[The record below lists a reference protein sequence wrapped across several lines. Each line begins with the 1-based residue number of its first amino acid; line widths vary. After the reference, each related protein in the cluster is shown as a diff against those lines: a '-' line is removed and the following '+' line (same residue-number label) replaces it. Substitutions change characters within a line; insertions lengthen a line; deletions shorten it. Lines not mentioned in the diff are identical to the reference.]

1 MSPRKTVLSSLRLDV
16 CHWVLPRYL
25 SDVDL
30 LEWIHRYTVDASQ
43 ALNPRNV
50 LTLVRLARQR
60 QLEVY
65 DRNDPK
71 LEAVSSLISANSMI
85 NGLKGLSEVR
95 LEDTV
100 YAEFNSLRPVVET
113 LRGKPVR
120 FTGKELS
127 GYIRASQ
134 KSDRFKTSLEA
145 LEYAGIIS
153 VTGQG
158 VITVAR
164 LYRPALRISRGR
176 HSGISIAEERSLEKR
191 VDLAMVTWPQGGL
204 PVELPDMSAQ
214 ERKFI
219 HDYVRKMYPDYS
231 TAAFSGGKLPELK
244 TLVIQK
250 RTQNAST
257 ISSNANIT
265 RKSPRGSNGK
275 LQSYDPAHIEL
286 LLKLR
291 NEAAGADGYFIGPA
305 LEGSLALTLVE
316 IDRLLRKNKARRR
329 VLGILTDD
337 PNVRDLENGE
347 VQLILGSCNGC
358 VFLRG
363 VLFRGIPVMRRGR
376 GRECWRGRSGLG
388 GVLPGSVSCSSSCS
402 RRGRR

>member
-1 MSPRKTVLSSLRLDV
+1 M
-16 CHWVLPRYL
+16 
-25 SDVDL
+25 
-30 LEWIHRYTVDASQ
+30 
-43 ALNPRNV
+43 
-50 LTLVRLARQR
+50 
-60 QLEVY
+60 
-65 DRNDPK
+65 
-71 LEAVSSLISANSMI
+71 
-85 NGLKGLSEVR
+85 R

-134 KSDRFKTSLEA
+134 ESDRFRTSLEA

-191 VDLAMVTWPQGGL
+191 VDLAMATWPQGGL

-219 HDYVRKMYPDYS
+219 HDYVRTMYPDYS

-250 RTQNAST
+250 RTQNASR
-257 ISSNANIT
+257 ISPNTNIT

-329 VLGILTDD
+329 VLGILADD
-337 PNVRDLENGE
+337 LNVRDLENGE
-347 VQLILGSCNGC
+347 VQLILGSCNAWIIDTRRE
-358 VFLRG
+358 LKNPSEELLEG
-363 VLFRGIPVMRRGR
+363 VTNMINGFCDIVTSARRPAVVTFSCLAVKSFVM
-376 GRECWRGRSGLG
+376 
-388 GVLPGSVSCSSSCS
+388 SVADQYPTINFVDPNRVIMNSPLAVILQP
-402 RRGRR
+402 